1 MLVSDLLGH
10 HPAAS
15 VRLLLLNRPWQQ
27 TWDFRPVTLLPGRT
41 SLIGCT
47 STAGTARSS
56 QAAAAA
62 VTAALVNDLDV
73 PAALAIGE
81 ESGGDAA
88 RLVLRTLAL
97 D

>member
-1 MLVSDLLGH
+1 
-10 HPAAS
+10 

-27 TWDFRPVTLLPGRT
+27 TWEFHPSDIAAQTNQLDRLY
-41 SLIGCT
+41 SA
-47 STAGTARSS
+47 AGAAHSS
-56 QAAAAA
+56 PAAAAA

-73 PAALAIGE
+73 QAALAIGE

-97 D
+97 V